1 MHILLSKNTV
11 NFEIMTLH
19 VSFSLATKLFKEKK
33 YYFRLL
39 YLRHYVKRDIQDFFG
54 F

>member
-19 VSFSLATKLFKEKK
+19 VSFSLVTKLFKEKK

-39 YLRHYVKRDIQDFFG
+39 YLHRVKRDIQDFFE